1 MDKQTY
7 MAKAR
12 GKTLVEKVFKNGK
25 IINVFTSKIETM
37 DIAVE
42 AGKIIGIGS
51 YEGEE
56 MIDLKGAYVA
66 PGFIDGHVHIESSMV
81 TPPHFASIILPKG
94 TTSIIADP
102 HEIANVSGIAG
113 IEFMLKAA
121 KDVPLDVYMMIPSS
135 VPATTFETAGAKI
148 DVSDVKKM
156 RDKAGILGLGEVMN
170 YPGVLAG
177 EKDIHDKIAA
187 MKGLIID
194 GHAPGLRGNDINA
207 YITAGV
213 MSDHECS
220 SVEEML
226 ERIKRG
232 MYVHLREGSVTR
244 NVQTLLK
251 GVDEG
256 NWHRVL
262 FCTDD
267 KHPED
272 IKREGHINYNVNLA
286 IEHGIPAIEAIK
298 MATLNAANCYQLKDK
313 GAIAPSYAADFFTF
327 DSLKKIEA
335 KAVYKNGTCIASENQ
350 CFYKPKSIEDK
361 TVMNTIKVDP
371 AKVSFDLPL
380 KKDEVKVIGLIKNNI
395 TTKKLK
401 RTIKRKDGLY
411 QNDETQD
418 ILKLACI
425 ERHQNTAQTGLG
437 LVAGFGLKN
446 GAIAMSIAHDS
457 HNILIA
463 GDSDQAMRVALEKM
477 VAIGGGIVLVEDGKI
492 KDYLKLEIAGIM
504 TQKNPHEVAAKLD
517 QMKAYAKAMGLSD
530 AIDDPFI
537 QLAFLSLP
545 VIPTLKLTDLG
556 LFDVEAF
563 KNVAV
568 EWEDD

>member
-517 QMKAYAKAMGLSD
+517 KMKASAKAMGLSD